1 MNATHMTTEETQRN
15 IARQLNDII
24 SQSERIISSRA
35 DIESLESFSKYSAE
49 LKAFLRDHST
59 NEMVVERLDS
69 IPLIDMKSYYRT
81 SMFAI
86 LGGWIGV
93 GVYLRKQMIIARA
106 MNDVRAAQ
114 AGYSSIQFLL
124 KNEWQ

>member
-1 MNATHMTTEETQRN
+1 
-15 IARQLNDII
+15 
-24 SQSERIISSRA
+24 
-35 DIESLESFSKYSAE
+35 
-49 LKAFLRDHST
+49 
-59 NEMVVERLDS
+59 MVVERLDS
-69 IPLIDMKSYYRT
+69 IPLIDLKSYYRT

-93 GVYLRKQMIIARA
+93 SVYLRKQMIIAHA
-106 MNDVRAAQ
+106 INDVRAAQ